1 MLEAA
6 ASAPDAHPLEHTP
19 YKNKKKE
26 RSLSK
31 LASTIGI

>member
-19 YKNKKKE
+19 YKNKKKK
-26 RSLSK
+26 RDPYQN
-31 LASTIGI
+31 